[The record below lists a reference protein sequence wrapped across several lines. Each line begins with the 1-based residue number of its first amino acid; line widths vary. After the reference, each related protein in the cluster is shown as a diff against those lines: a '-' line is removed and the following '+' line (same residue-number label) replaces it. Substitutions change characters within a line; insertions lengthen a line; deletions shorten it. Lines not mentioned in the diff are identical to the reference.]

1 MTISPKAMY
10 RFNAI
15 LIKLPMAFF
24 TELLRLPDETKK
36 YSTVDKIT
44 LGCGHPTQQCLLFQ
58 MPSRQRESA
67 ECTGKQ

>member
-1 MTISPKAMY
+1 MTIPPKAMY
-10 RFNAI
+10 RFIAI

-24 TELLRLPDETKK
+24 TELSRLPDETKK

-44 LGCGHPTQQCLLFQ
+44 LGCCHPSQQCLLFQ

-67 ECTGKQ
+67 AQESKK